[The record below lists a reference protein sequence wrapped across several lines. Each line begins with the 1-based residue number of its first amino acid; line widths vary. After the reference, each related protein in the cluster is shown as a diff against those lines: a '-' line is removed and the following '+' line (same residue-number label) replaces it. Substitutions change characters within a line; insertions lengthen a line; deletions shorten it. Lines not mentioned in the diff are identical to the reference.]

1 MEDDQSPTFAQL
13 LDHLF
18 RTVHPPSRG
27 PYTYAEVAE
36 GIREA
41 ATGEG
46 RGVTASAIQQLRT
59 GAKRNPTRHT
69 IKALADFFGVPAGYF
84 VDSAAAERTKAEIGL
99 LAAMRDQDVRK
110 VALRANGL
118 SVDSLKML
126 STVIE
131 QARKLEGL
139 PTGDPAQDLGLD
151 LNLDD

>member
-1 MEDDQSPTFAQL
+1 MMDMEDDQSPTFAQL

-18 RTVHPPSRG
+18 QEVHPPSRG

-36 GIREA
+36 GIRQA
-41 ATGEG
+41 SSGEG

-84 VDSAAAERTKAEIGL
+84 VDGAAAERTKAEIGL

-118 SVDSLKML
+118 SVDSLRMV

-139 PTGDPAQDLGLD
+139 AGDAPPPG

>member
-1 MEDDQSPTFAQL
+1 M
-13 LDHLF
+13 
-18 RTVHPPSRG
+18 
-27 PYTYAEVAE
+27 
-36 GIREA
+36 
-41 ATGEG
+41 
-46 RGVTASAIQQLRT
+46 TASAIQQLRT
-59 GAKRNPTRHT
+59 GAKRNPTRDT
-69 IKALADFFGVPAGYF
+69 IKALADFFGLPAGYF

-118 SVDSLKML
+118 SVDSLKLL

-139 PTGDPAQDLGLD
+139 ITDDGAQD